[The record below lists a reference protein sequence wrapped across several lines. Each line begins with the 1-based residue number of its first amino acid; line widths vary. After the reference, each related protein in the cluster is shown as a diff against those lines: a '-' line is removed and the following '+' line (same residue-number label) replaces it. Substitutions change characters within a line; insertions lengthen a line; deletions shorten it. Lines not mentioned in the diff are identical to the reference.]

1 MKRRLKKGEV
11 RVIRIDKEAMF
22 EFFCETVME
31 KGCEYFDLHDLTK
44 VTFQMNW
51 DHDANEFTC
60 VVCNSEDVDAVDA
73 KLASKEVGLTTDTMF
88 RKNRYKVI
96 VL

>member
-1 MKRRLKKGEV
+1 MKRRLKKGEA
-11 RVIRIDKEAMF
+11 RVIRIGKDTMF
-22 EFFCETVME
+22 EFLCETMME

-60 VVCNSEDVDAVDA
+60 VVCNSEEADAVDT
-73 KLASKEVGLTTDTMF
+73 KLISKEVELTTDTMF
-88 RKNRYKVI
+88 RKNRYKLIEV
-96 VL
+96 